1 MKIQLISNGD
11 RKAINDPNIT
21 INPLSSPQSLDEFEV
36 NIIDLS
42 TPSLWRASAYNKNKA
57 IDSINDF
64 RSIQQMVDRKKKA
77 YILYVLPENGDFYF
91 YCPSGVIGI
100 RNETKPLKDCLKLVS
115 LNISQILPS
124 SIKEESAPT
133 IVFEKTKTKIGE
145 FEYRA
150 NFHLEQLYYQGW
162 SELSLSIDSKKIT
175 VIGLCR
181 IFLTTLQILESEEKL
196 INFIKFLFP
205 PAEDE
210 PEWAKDIH
218 VLNDEELEQTIE
230 SKKQEIAL
238 LEEEIEVANS
248 KKRENARI
256 KSILYTN
263 GDQLVEV
270 VFEILEKLLSCD
282 LSTFEDEKEWDFL
295 IQKDNYTLI
304 GEIKGVTSNI
314 KNEHISQLE
323 VHYHHYMDILEE
335 KGVKENVHQILIM
348 NPFKNKLLSER
359 EPVAEKQI
367 DLATRNG
374 SLIVETKTLLKLY
387 EKFVA
392 GDIDVAGCERLF
404 TEKTGLLKESDF

>member
-11 RKAINDPNIT
+11 HKAINDPNIM
-21 INPLSSPQSLDEFEV
+21 INSLRSPWSLDEFDV

-42 TPSLWRASAYNKNKA
+42 TPSLWRSPTQNMDA
-57 IDSINDF
+57 IYSINDF
-64 RSIQQMVDRKKKA
+64 ISLKQMVERKAKTSVV
-77 YILYVLPENGDFYF
+77 YVLPANEHFYF
-91 YCPSGVIGI
+91 YSSPTMPSRQDYKIL
-100 RNETKPLKDCLKLVS
+100 LKDCLSPMLSIVCKVLPYSIGTGS
-115 LNISQILPS
+115 LFYENTITAINGIGYDANFYFDDFLRPITK
-124 SIKEESAPT
+124 SIKSLKVT
-133 IVFEKTKTKIGE
+133 TV
-145 FEYRA
+145 EYC
-150 NFHLEQLYYQGW
+150 E
-162 SELSLSIDSKKIT
+162 T
-175 VIGLCR
+175 

-205 PAEDE
+205 PTEDE

-348 NPFKNKLLSER
+348 NPFKNKPLSER

-367 DLATRNG
+367 ELANRNG
-374 SLIVETKTLLKLY
+374 CLMIETATLLKLY
-387 EKFVA
+387 EKFVV
-392 GDIDVAGCERLF
+392 GSIDVSGCEKLF
-404 TEKTGLLKESDF
+404 TEKTGLLEESDF